1 MSDNMVE
8 RVARAIEFE
17 LDRDFEAW
25 VERWGTPAGICD
37 DAPNPPSRYK
47 TSPQRIARAAI
58 KEMQNPTRP
67 MLRAAARA
75 MLPKYRP
82 TPDHVPCKEKH
93 RIRYRAM
100 IEAALSE
107 DSQ

>member
-1 MSDNMVE
+1 MTEPMIE
-8 RVARAIEFE
+8 RVARSMAMDAGYDWASMFE
-17 LDRDFEAW
+17 RYSVKWETEAVRPWWRDR
-25 VERWGTPAGICD
+25 
-37 DAPNPPSRYK
+37 
-47 TSPQRIARAAI
+47 ARAAI
-58 KEMQNPTRP
+58 EEMRNPTRG
-67 MLRAAARA
+67 MLCAATKA

-100 IEAALSE
+100 IDAALSE